1 MVKTIYFWQ
10 NIPSPHQVPYQRELA
25 EMGYRVVLVV
35 DLEMLPNR
43 TKMGWEVPSLGKIEL
58 RVNLSWAEKQQIL
71 DKEDLGDINLVSG
84 VRGCRDGGRITDY
97 CIAQG
102 LYVGWI
108 VESWDN
114 RGWRGFLRWWRY
126 RIEALRYRNR
136 LSRILV
142 MGDKGVSAY
151 RSVGYSDSLV
161 KRFGYVVDAPNVQVS
176 DKRFYAQHK
185 KAVEIVYVG
194 SLYHGKGIDLLF
206 DALSRLQDKEW
217 VLRIIGEEREPGR
230 YREIA
235 KNLGI
240 ADRLLWEGVQNKI
253 RVYDALMAADLL
265 VLPSRY
271 DGWGAVVNEALLCGT
286 PVVCSDA
293 AGASC
298 VLSEELGDVFPSE
311 DLDSLKSLL
320 AARILRGPIS
330 KELRE
335 RIRANADLRISAR
348 AMADLLC
355 KSALPSNR

>member
-1 MVKTIYFWQ
+1 
-10 NIPSPHQVPYQRELA
+10 
-25 EMGYRVVLVV
+25 MGYRVVLVV

-58 RVNLSWAEKQQIL
+58 RVNLSWAEKQRII
-71 DKEDLGDINLVSG
+71 DNEDPRDINLVSG
-84 VRGCRDGGRITDY
+84 VRGCRDGGRVTDY
-97 CIAQG
+97 CIKQG
-102 LYVGWI
+102 LYIGWI

-114 RGWRGFLRWWRY
+114 RGWRGGLKWWRY
-126 RIEALRYRNR
+126 RIEALQYRNR
-136 LSRILV
+136 LSCILA

-161 KRFGYVVDAPNVQVS
+161 KRFGYVVDAPDVQFS
-176 DKRFYAQHK
+176 NKKFCAQYK

-206 DALSRLQDKEW
+206 DALSRLQEKEW

-230 YREIA
+230 YREIV
-235 KNLGI
+235 KKLGI
-240 ADRLLWEGVQNKI
+240 DDRLLWEGVQNKV
-253 RVYDALMAADLL
+253 RVYDALLAADLL

-298 VLSEELGDVFPSE
+298 VLSGELGDVFPSE
-311 DLDSLKSLL
+311 NLDALKSLL
-320 AARILRGPIS
+320 AERILRGPIS
-330 KELRE
+330 KELRD
-335 RIRANADLRISAR
+335 RIRAKADLLISAR
-348 AMADLLC
+348 AMAGFLFRSVLT
-355 KSALPSNR
+355 SNG